1 MIVGRQQ
8 GPFVLP
14 GAGMDSLVSGA
25 GDGRTRRLGDVRLVA
40 LGRAVCNEMRQAASG
55 PSLARLRVHGVTA
68 ALF

>member
-1 MIVGRQQ
+1 
-8 GPFVLP
+8 
-14 GAGMDSLVSGA
+14 MDSLVSGA